1 VPHPP
6 SIVEVSKEEIGRRLK
21 TLRRDRNLTQT
32 ELAEMLGTHFT
43 AISQIERGIRGLTI
57 HQVVRLAKALRV
69 DPNALLG
76 TGTKRRSKEDLS
88 EPRSSNRLLKRLQRI
103 EELPAAQRRIV
114 LGVLDSLLKT
124 HGRNGTTG
132 GR

>member
-1 VPHPP
+1 MPHPP

-21 TLRRDRNLTQT
+21 ALRRERNLTQT
-32 ELAEMLGTHFT
+32 ELAKMLGTHFT

-69 DPNALLG
+69 DPNSLLG
-76 TGTKRRSKEDLS
+76 AGPQRRSKEGAP
-88 EPRSSNRLLKRLQRI
+88 EPRNSNRLLKRLQRI

-124 HGRNGTTG
+124 HGRNGAPG